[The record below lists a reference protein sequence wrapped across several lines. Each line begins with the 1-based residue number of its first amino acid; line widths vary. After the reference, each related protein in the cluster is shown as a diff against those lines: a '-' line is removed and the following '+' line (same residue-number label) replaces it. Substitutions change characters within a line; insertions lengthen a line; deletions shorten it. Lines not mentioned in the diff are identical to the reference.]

1 MPVPARPLCLRRRK
15 EAVSSSSASVAL
27 SAGLVD
33 TETARGAITSLLPL
47 PPPPAAAMPSLV
59 AIAQGT
65 EGKGDLLEAAG
76 TFTLDWLNNVNYGAV
91 FALSL
96 FPYLIF
102 LKNIWPEDY
111 PIPKVGG
118 GKKRKRGRES
128 RKERGR
134 EGGK

>member
-111 PIPKVGG
+111 PIPKV
-118 GKKRKRGRES
+118 
-128 RKERGR
+128 
-134 EGGK
+134 EGGEEEKEGEGK